1 MTIFQDRKIA
11 RALARLQGRS
21 AWMRCDDTIQ
31 DSKIARA
38 NTRLQGTAHGGA
50 V

>member
-21 AWMRCDDTIQ
+21 TGMYCDDTIQ
-31 DSKIARA
+31 DRKIARA
-38 NTRLQGTAHGGA
+38 LARSKSDAHGGA
-50 V
+50 A

>member
-11 RALARLQGRS
+11 RALACPQGRS
-21 AWMRCDDTIQ
+21 TWKCCDDTIQ

-38 NTRLQGTAHGGA
+38 NARLQGTAHGGA